1 MSNSIGVRDDGNAAA
16 RTTGSVRLRPLFAL
30 ALALFVLN
38 SALTFQNRWPTVGVR
53 WTPEFSIELA
63 VLLLVLALVAAWRG
77 VPNRA
82 AQRVLI
88 GGYLVL
94 ILGRYL
100 DVTVPALMGRSINL
114 YWDSQHI
121 PRVAAMFAD
130 SVAGW
135 QLMLAILAVL
145 TVLVALVALLC
156 WAFGAVVAALARPV
170 GRRWLGALSLT
181 LLALYGAGRLSARL
195 PTEHWF
201 ALPVSGMLAE
211 QFRLMLAA
219 TVFRDRGWLVARP
232 PLPTSDLK
240 RLERG
245 DLFVI
250 FFESYGALVFDDPRF
265 AAPLAGEFA
274 ALERSLEAAGWRS
287 ASARVES
294 STFGGISWLAHSSL
308 LSGLRIADQG
318 DYQDLLASDRATLAG
333 RFAAAGYRTL
343 AVMPGLKYPWPEGE
357 FYRFDRIYNTER
369 LNYTGPAY
377 GWMVIP
383 DQYSLY
389 RVHRIEAT
397 PIERPPLFIFFP
409 TINSH
414 APFAPLPPYQPDW
427 TQLDAVAAAPAATEA
442 MELNRRLDGEELA
455 AAYIQS
461 VRYNL
466 AVLGGYLCQY
476 APPNALL
483 LVLGDHQPPAVVG
496 GRDISWQVP
505 VHVFSRDQ
513 NLRDAFVAAGFKPGM
528 TPNVTV
534 LGGIETLGPLLL
546 RMLDSRQPTWSKPP
560 LTVGRK
566 FGDRVHRVEP
576 PVSTIA
582 QRASSARVE

>member
-1 MSNSIGVRDDGNAAA
+1 MSNLIGTKNSGSSATKAAGSGRISIFIKLLV
-16 RTTGSVRLRPLFAL
+16 AL
-30 ALALFVLN
+30 LTLN

-53 WTPEFSIELA
+53 WTPELSIDLA
-63 VLLLVLALVAAWRG
+63 VLLLVLALAAAWRSLAG
-77 VPNRA
+77 RA
-82 AQRVLI
+82 LRNALI
-88 GGYLVL
+88 GVYLAL
-94 ILGRYL
+94 ILGRYV

-114 YWDSQHI
+114 YWDSQHV
-121 PRVAAMFAD
+121 PRVAALFAD
-130 SVAGW
+130 SVARW
-135 QLMLAILAVL
+135 QLLLGVLALLAFLAALIALLRWALGAIL
-145 TVLVALVALLC
+145 
-156 WAFGAVVAALARPV
+156 AALARPA

-181 LLALYGAGRLSARL
+181 LLALYGAGRLSPRL

-201 ALPVSGMLAE
+201 ALPVAGMFAE
-211 QFRLMLAA
+211 QIRLVLAA
-219 TVFRDRGWLVARP
+219 TVFRDRNWLAARS
-232 PLPTSDLK
+232 PLPESDLM

-245 DLFVI
+245 DLFVL

-274 ALERSLEAAGWRS
+274 ELERSLAAAGWRS

-294 STFGGISWLAHSSL
+294 STFGGVSWLAHSSL

-318 DYQDLLASDRATLAG
+318 DYRDLLASDRATLAG
-333 RFAAAGYRTL
+333 RFAAAGYSTV
-343 AVMPGLKYPWPEGE
+343 AVMPGLKYPWPEGD

-369 LNYTGPAY
+369 LDYRGPTY
-377 GWMVIP
+377 GWMAIP

-389 RVHRIEAT
+389 RVHQIETA
-397 PIERPPLFIFFP
+397 PAGRPPLFVFFP

-427 TQLDAVAAAPAATEA
+427 TRFDAVTVAPTATETV
-442 MELNRRLDGEELA
+442 ELDRRLDGEALA

-466 AVLGGYLCQY
+466 AVLGGYLRQY

-505 VHVFSRDQ
+505 VHLFSR
-513 NLRDAFVAAGFKPGM
+513 NAGLVGAFVATGFKPGM
-528 TPNVTV
+528 TPGATA

-546 RMLDSRQPTWSKPP
+546 RTLDGGQPAQAALPLAIGEPRSR
-560 LTVGRK
+560 
-566 FGDRVHRVEP
+566 
-576 PVSTIA
+576 
-582 QRASSARVE
+582 

>member
-1 MSNSIGVRDDGNAAA
+1 MPILIKLLV
-16 RTTGSVRLRPLFAL
+16 AL
-30 ALALFVLN
+30 LALN

-53 WTPEFSIELA
+53 WTPELSIDLA
-63 VLLLVLALVAAWRG
+63 VLLLVLALAAARWSLAG
-77 VPNRA
+77 RA
-82 AQRVLI
+82 LRNALI
-88 GGYLVL
+88 GVYLAL
-94 ILGRYL
+94 ILGRYV

-114 YWDSQHI
+114 YWDSQHV
-121 PRVAAMFAD
+121 PRVAALFAD
-130 SVAGW
+130 SVARW
-135 QLMLAILAVL
+135 QLLLGVLALLAFLAALIALLRWALGAIL
-145 TVLVALVALLC
+145 
-156 WAFGAVVAALARPV
+156 AALARPA

-181 LLALYGAGRLSARL
+181 LLALYGAGRLSPRL

-201 ALPVSGMLAE
+201 ALPVAGMFAE
-211 QFRLMLAA
+211 QIRLVLAA
-219 TVFRDRGWLVARP
+219 TVFRDRNWLAGRP
-232 PLPTSDLK
+232 PLPESDLM

-245 DLFVI
+245 DLFVL

-274 ALERSLEAAGWRS
+274 ELERSLVAAGWRS

-294 STFGGISWLAHSSL
+294 STFGGVSWLAHSSL

-333 RFAAAGYRTL
+333 RFAAAGYRSV
-343 AVMPGLKYPWPEGE
+343 AVMPGLKYPWPEGD

-369 LNYTGPAY
+369 LDYRGPTY
-377 GWMVIP
+377 GWMAIP

-389 RVHRIEAT
+389 RVHQIETA
-397 PIERPPLFIFFP
+397 PAGRPPLFVFFP

-414 APFAPLPPYQPDW
+414 APFAPLPPYRPDW
-427 TQLDAVAAAPAATEA
+427 TRFDASAAAPAATETV
-442 MELNRRLDGEELA
+442 ELDRRLDGEALA

-466 AVLGGYLCQY
+466 AVLGGYLRQY

-505 VHVFSRDQ
+505 VHLFSR
-513 NLRDAFVAAGFKPGM
+513 NAGLVGAFVATGFKPGM
-528 TPNVTV
+528 TPGATA

-546 RMLDSRQPTWSKPP
+546 RTLDGGQPAQAASPLAIGEHRSR
-560 LTVGRK
+560 
-566 FGDRVHRVEP
+566 
-576 PVSTIA
+576 
-582 QRASSARVE
+582 